1 MYIKKKKSKDSAKTT
16 TRKNIFIILIC
27 VFIALVLVIAI
38 ETVLIQPVRT
48 EQNSMYLTIKEDE
61 VILIDKWFGITN
73 KNPSRGDIVMFK
85 VPSKEYVKEN
95 EFQVDK
101 VIADYSQRTTTNF
114 LKRVI
119 GLPGEHV
126 KISEEG
132 QVYING
138 KLLEEEYIHLE
149 ILEK

>member
-149 ILEK
+149 IL